1 MPLHTPSRHRPPHPC
16 RAARVWLV
24 AGCLLA
30 GPVAVGAQT
39 KAPAAGSIYTCIDA
53 RGRLLSSDRPIPEC
67 RDRVQHE
74 IGPSGT
80 VRRVIAPPPT
90 PEEQERA
97 AAQQRAAAEAA
108 AREAEQRRRESLLL
122 ARYPDE
128 ASHQRARAEAL
139 TQVQATI
146 DSAQQHAQALEQERQ
161 RLDEEMAFYRKDPAK
176 APPALKQRLAT
187 NAQQRQL
194 QAQFIADQEREKA
207 RIEER
212 FDAER
217 DTLRRLW
224 TGASATP
231 NAAPR

>member
-1 MPLHTPSRHRPPHPC
+1 MPLRTPSHHRSLHPC
-16 RAARVWLV
+16 RAAWVWLV

-30 GPVAVGAQT
+30 GP
-39 KAPAAGSIYTCIDA
+39 AAGSIYTCVDA
-53 RGRLLSSDRPIPEC
+53 SGRRLSSDRPIPEC

-108 AREAEQRRRESLLL
+108 AREAAQRRHESLLL

-139 TQVQATI
+139 ARVQAVI

-161 RLDEEMAFYRKDPAK
+161 RLDEEMASQRKDPAK
-176 APPALKQRLAT
+176 APPALKQRLAA

-207 RIEER
+207 RIEAR

-224 TGASATP
+224 AGASATP
-231 NAAPR
+231 SAAPR

>member
-1 MPLHTPSRHRPPHPC
+1 M
-16 RAARVWLV
+16 
-24 AGCLLA
+24 A
-30 GPVAVGAQT
+30 GPTAAGAQT
-39 KAPAAGSIYTCIDA
+39 QAPSAGSIYTCIDA

-80 VRRVIAPPPT
+80 VRRVIPPPPT
-90 PEEQERA
+90 PEEQEHA
-97 AAQQRAAAEAA
+97 AAQQRATAEAA
-108 AREAEQRRRESLLL
+108 AREADQRRRESLLL

-128 ASHQRARAEAL
+128 AAHQRARAQAL
-139 TQVQATI
+139 AQVQAVI
-146 DSAQQHAQALEQERQ
+146 DSAQKYASSLEQEGQ

-176 APPALKQRLAT
+176 APPALKQRLAA

-212 FDAER
+212 FDAELH
-217 DTLRRLW
+217 TLRRLW
-224 TGASATP
+224 AGAEASATP
-231 NAAPR
+231 TAAPR